1 MENPFLIRHYV
12 PEQDLSSL
20 SQMLTEIESIDHD
33 GEETSEEY
41 LRSMNEWTNFDP
53 DQNVWVS
60 ELDGKFVGYGQ
71 VLPKNDSISSIYV
84 VVHPSQ
90 RRKGLGSRLLEL
102 VLTRAREANSKAVLA
117 YTNGR
122 NTASIDF
129 LDHHGFDAAGT
140 SGVMT
145 APASELPQ
153 AELPPGF
160 SLRRYSEL
168 GDPQI
173 VVRALNECYRDMV
186 GHHQNVTSADRFINY
201 YGEEGIH
208 LLFDESQSLIG
219 VCAAKPQ
226 GKTDERSI
234 SDLLDAPGIVKEH
247 RHTGLQKFLALAV
260 MNWLRE
266 KGTYPIALEYW
277 GDDEKTL
284 NLYRDLGFELIQQQI
299 TYHKELR

>member
-1 MENPFLIRHYV
+1 METSFTICHYV
-12 PEQDLSSL
+12 PGQDLASL
-20 SQMLTEIESIDHD
+20 SLMLTEIESIDRD

-117 YTNGR
+117 YANGR
-122 NTASIDF
+122 NAASVDF
-129 LDHHGFDAAGT
+129 LDHHGFDVAGT
-140 SGVMT
+140 SGVMI
-145 APASELPQ
+145 APVSELPQ
-153 AELPPGF
+153 AELPPGV

-173 VVRALNECYRDMV
+173 VVRALNECYNDMV
-186 GHHQNVTSADRFINY
+186 GHHQDVTSAGRFISY

-226 GKTDERSI
+226 GKTDESAI

-247 RHTGLQKFLALAV
+247 RHMGFQKFLALAV
-260 MNWLRE
+260 MHWLRE
-266 KGTYPIALEYW
+266 KGKYPITLEYW
-277 GDDEKTL
+277 GDDERAL
-284 NLYRDLGFELIQQQI
+284 NLYRELGFELVQQQI
-299 TYHKELR
+299 TYRKELQ